1 MPLSS
6 PAPRK
11 HLHTRTITYT
21 GYERDDGLWDIEGH
35 MTDTKT
41 YAFENQWRGEIQP
54 GEPVHEMWVRLTLD
68 DNYVIQDIEAV
79 TDNSPFEMCPAI
91 VSSYKRLI
99 GVRIGAPAGANISAS
114 ELAGGGLHPYHRTS
128 LSARHRGHADH
139 DARADEKGGRGRED
153 LTWPRQ
159 RPPVLNTCH
168 AWATTSPAVKQ
179 FLPDYYEGPKSEEG
193 EE

>member
-99 GVRIGAPAGANISAS
+99 GVRIGAGWRKHIRERVGGVAGCTHIT
-114 ELAGGGLHPYHRTS
+114 ELLYPLGTAAMQTMTPGLMKKAEEAG
-128 LSARHRGHADH
+128 
-139 DARADEKGGRGRED
+139 ED
-153 LTWPRQ
+153 LTRPRQ